1 MAPEAKLKCGE
12 KVVHF
17 QNVPHLLLSDLE
29 SDTVLPHAYYAFP
42 GETCTKSVY
51 LNTWISGICVHRF
64 FMYSNVTCEHHLT
77 RGFNCRVRFTVLI
90 H

>member
-29 SDTVLPHAYYAFP
+29 SDTVLPHAHYAFP

-51 LNTWISGICVHRF
+51 F